1 MISDLQSIFSTNTL
15 GMKKSVIR
23 ELLKLTQKQNLIS
36 FAGGFP
42 SPESFPVEKLKS
54 IIAKVMETEAAFSLQ
69 YGTTEGDPL
78 LRQLLLDIYRKQ
90 GFEIELEN
98 LIIVTASQQS
108 LDLVSKIFLNPDDYV
123 ICELPSYLGGL
134 QAFNS
139 FGARMTGV
147 QMDKEGMCA
156 KELEEAILSLQKQS
170 IKPKFIYTIPDFQN
184 PTGVTMSINR
194 RKEILAIAKKY
205 DILILEDTPY
215 RELRYE
221 GEHIPT
227 IYSLDNTGHVINLG
241 TFSKIFAPGFRIGWV
256 IAHPDIC
263 DKIVTAKQAAD
274 LCTPPFTQR
283 IAARYIEAGYFEPQI
298 DYMVN
303 LYRGKRDAML
313 GALEKY
319 MPEGV
324 TWTKPEGGLFL
335 FVTCPEKICTTELF
349 KKAIEKNVAFVTG
362 TSFYCDGTGHNTMRL
377 NFSFSSEEVNI
388 EGIKR
393 LAETIKEEM
402 IK

>member
-1 MISDLQSIFSTNTL
+1 MISDLQDILSTNTRT
-15 GMKKSVIR
+15 MKKSAIR

-42 SPESFPVEKLKS
+42 SPESFPTEKLKS
-54 IIAKVMETEAAFSLQ
+54 IISTMMETEAAFALQ

-78 LRQLLLDIYRKQ
+78 LRKQLLEMYKKQ

-108 LDLVSKIFLNPDDYV
+108 LDLISKVFLNPNDYV

-139 FGARMTGV
+139 YGAKMAGVRMDD
-147 QMDKEGMCA
+147 QGMCSVG
-156 KELEEAILSLQKQS
+156 LEETILELQKQN

-184 PTGVTMSINR
+184 PTGVTMSYER
-194 RKEILAIAKKY
+194 RLEILSIAKKY
-205 DILILEDTPY
+205 DLLILEDTPY

-227 IYSLDNTGHVINLG
+227 IYSLDNTGQVINLG

-283 IAARYIEAGYFEPQI
+283 IAARYLEAGYFEPQLE
-298 DYMVN
+298 YMVN
-303 LYRGKRDAML
+303 LYRGKRNAMI

-319 MPEGV
+319 MPECV
-324 TWTKPEGGLFL
+324 TWTIPEGGLFL
-335 FVTCPEKICTTELF
+335 FVTCPENINTIEVFT
-349 KKAIEKNVAFVTG
+349 KAIEKNVAFVAG
-362 TSFYCDGTGHNTMRL
+362 TFFYCDGTGQNTMRL
-377 NFSFSSEEVNI
+377 NFSFSSEEINI

-393 LAETIKEEM
+393 LAETIKEF
-402 IK
+402 IV

>member
-1 MISDLQSIFSTNTL
+1 MISDLQSIFSEHVL
-15 GMKKSVIR
+15 GMKKSAIR
-23 ELLKLTQKQNLIS
+23 ELLKLTQKKDLIS

-42 SPESFPVEKLKS
+42 SPESFPVEILKS
-54 IIAKVMETEAAFSLQ
+54 VIAKMMDTEPAFALQ

-78 LRQLLLDIYRKQ
+78 LRNLLVEIYKKQ

-98 LIIVTASQQS
+98 LIITTAAQQG
-108 LDLVSKIFLNPDDYV
+108 LDLVSRVFLNHGDYV

-134 QAFNS
+134 QSFNS
-139 FGARMTGV
+139 YGANMAGV
-147 QMDKEGMCA
+147 KMDEEGMCA
-156 KELEEAILSLQKQS
+156 KELEETILDLQKQN

-184 PTGVTMSINR
+184 PAGITMSLKR
-194 RKEILAIAKKY
+194 RKDVLALAKKY

-215 RELRYE
+215 RELRYD

-227 IYSLDNTGHVINLG
+227 IYSLDNTGHVISLG

-263 DKIVTAKQAAD
+263 DKVVTAKQATD

-283 IAARYIEAGYFEPQI
+283 IVARYIEAGYFEPQI
-298 DYMVN
+298 KFMVN

-313 GALEKY
+313 AALEEF
-319 MPEGV
+319 MPTGV

-335 FVTCPEKICTTELF
+335 FVTCPEKIDTVELF
-349 KKAIEKNVAFVTG
+349 KKAIEKDVAYVIGQF
-362 TSFYCDGTGHNTMRL
+362 FYCDGTGHNTMRL
-377 NFSFSSEEVNI
+377 NFSFCSEEINR

-393 LAETIKEEM
+393 LAETIKEEL
-402 IK
+402 